1 MPKSSTSNKEEMDF
15 EIHFYENVLKNTPTF
30 IEALIALG
38 DVYTKRGLYQNGLEI
53 DLRLSALR
61 PGDAVVFYNLA
72 CSYCLLNDVS
82 AALRALRQA
91 VELGYDDFAHLESD
105 TDLLN
110 LLKDDDF
117 QEYIQ
122 KLKKKKKQTDCV
134 DKAA

>member
-1 MPKSSTSNKEEMDF
+1 MPKFSATNKEEMDF
-15 EIHFYENVLKNTPTF
+15 EIHFYENVLRNAPAF

-38 DVYTKRGLYQNGLEI
+38 DVYTKRGLYQKGLEI

-61 PGDAVVFYNLA
+61 SEDSVVFYNLA

-91 VELGYDDFAHLESD
+91 VELGYDDFTHLESD

-122 KLKKKKKQTDCV
+122 KLKKKKQQTNCV
-134 DKAA
+134 NKTV

>member
-1 MPKSSTSNKEEMDF
+1 MPKSSATDKEEMDF
-15 EIHFYENVLKNTPTF
+15 EIHFYENILKNVPTF

-38 DVYTKRGLYQNGLEI
+38 DVYTKRGLYQKGLEI
-53 DLRLSALR
+53 DLRLATLR
-61 PGDAVVFYNLA
+61 PEDSVVLYNLA

-82 AALRALRQA
+82 AALRALHQA

-122 KLKKKKKQTDCV
+122 KLKKKKQQTNCV
-134 DKAA
+134 NKTV